1 MLLKEDDEEV
11 SLHYSLIT
19 RRTNAT
25 TTKSSRR
32 VLFKERQKV
41 RVLPLCHR
49 HTLLTLLV
57 SCFIRRG
64 KIFASFV
71 VKHLLLLYN
80 FKNRRTKRKKKKSD
94 NEQPAKEST
103 SKTSCKR
110 KDGFEGRERRTT
122 GVVMFANT

>member
-1 MLLKEDDEEV
+1 MSSS
-11 SLHYSLIT
+11 SLY
-19 RRTNAT
+19 
-25 TTKSSRR
+25 
-32 VLFKERQKV
+32 
-41 RVLPLCHR
+41 R

-80 FKNRRTKRKKKKSD
+80 FKNRRTKRKKKKKKSD

-103 SKTSCKR
+103 SKR
-110 KDGFEGRERRTT
+110 L
-122 GVVMFANT
+122 